1 MCDSMQKA
9 LQSVIDVHVLIEDVF
24 TGRNS
29 DKSITPLLACFT
41 ENFKM
46 VTIGGNRIGLA
57 EVAGLFSQ
65 NVGAKPSFLTVPFEV
80 TPLFEDGERCWIQY
94 QERQENEGIT
104 TLRTSTVCIRVVD
117 NQCYWEYLHETPV
130 LNN

>member
-1 MCDSMQKA
+1 MRDPMQKA

-29 DKSITPLLACFT
+29 DKSVAPLLASFT

-46 VTIGGNRIGLA
+46 VTIGGQRIGLT
-57 EVAGLFSQ
+57 EVTGLFSQ

-80 TPLFEDGERCWIQY
+80 IPLCEADGRCWVQY